1 MDAVDDDDDG
11 DGDGDDGGDDGAI
24 CSAVRGVLA
33 LGNGDG
39 LWWPRDCIQ
48 PVRFSQTTRIV
59 CLQFDVVHCPAFN
72 FRLNFLQNVISSEE
86 KDFIYL
92 QHLVSSN
99 VAKPS

>member
-1 MDAVDDDDDG
+1 MMMMMVMVMVMMG
-11 DGDGDDGGDDGAI
+11 VMMVQ

-39 LWWPRDCIQ
+39 LWRPRDCIQ

-59 CLQFDVVHCPAFN
+59 CLQFDVVHCPAFK

-99 VAKPS
+99 IAKPS